1 MYLYK
6 AVFFQ
11 VSQVTSYNFYY
22 LGLLAIQLLTVNFEK
37 LSLAT
42 EVSGFFETNV
52 AEGEREAWPL

>member
-1 MYLYK
+1 VYFYE

-11 VSQVTSYNFYY
+11 VSQVTSYTIYY

-52 AEGEREAWPL
+52 AEGEREA